1 MKNFGR
7 KFLIVLN
14 DKKNSDIYI
23 LKCISSQTMRCFT
36 IVLYKLYSDST
47 HKIPP
52 GFFSGHTHCACV
64 PCQALSRHGLSESFI
79 LTIV

>member
-36 IVLYKLYSDST
+36 IVLYIVYSVQYT
-47 HKIPP
+47 QNTAGI
-52 GFFSGHTHCACV
+52 F
-64 PCQALSRHGLSESFI
+64 
-79 LTIV
+79 